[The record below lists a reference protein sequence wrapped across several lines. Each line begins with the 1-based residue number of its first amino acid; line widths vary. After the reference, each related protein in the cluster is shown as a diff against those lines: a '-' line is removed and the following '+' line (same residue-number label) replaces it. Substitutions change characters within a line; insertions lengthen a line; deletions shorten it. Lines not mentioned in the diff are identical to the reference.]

1 MDQGLSMARD
11 DDSVGY
17 GRPPKATRF
26 AKGTS
31 GNPSG
36 RPRGSRDLR
45 ADLQDELAELISVND
60 EAGGPQRIT
69 KQRALVKAIVQV
81 NALFALTV
89 RGNGQETDEL
99 AGAKRMM
106 MRLWRNTSPTQ
117 MRSTRQE
124 TGNQSPLPSEIR
136 GFCTKNPPIARRIF
150 ITTVL
155 ILELFFFI

>member
-1 MDQGLSMARD
+1 MARD

-69 KQRALVKAIVQV
+69 KQRARESNRAEGPE
-81 NALFALTV
+81 
-89 RGNGQETDEL
+89 RGR
-99 AGAKRMM
+99 AGRECVICADG
-106 MRLWRNTSPTQ
+106 P
-117 MRSTRQE
+117 RQRP
-124 TGNQSPLPSEIR
+124 GN
-136 GFCTKNPPIARRIF
+136 
-150 ITTVL
+150 
-155 ILELFFFI
+155 

>member
-69 KQRALVKAIVQV
+69 KQRALVKAIVQKALSGDVRAV
-81 NALFALTV
+81 NALFALTI
-89 RGNGQETDEL
+89 RGTGHETDEL
-99 AGAKRMM
+99 AGREADDDA
-106 MRLWRNTSPTQ
+106 L
-117 MRSTRQE
+117 
-124 TGNQSPLPSEIR
+124 
-136 GFCTKNPPIARRIF
+136 
-150 ITTVL
+150 
-155 ILELFFFI
+155 LEEYVTDTDEEHTP

>member
-69 KQRALVKAIVQV
+69 KQRALVKAIVQKALSGDVRAV

-117 MRSTRQE
+117 MRSTRHE

-136 GFCTKNPPIARRIF
+136 GFCTKNPPIARRF
-150 ITTVL
+150 L
-155 ILELFFFI
+155 